1 MTPHDLVLSAAHLLA
16 LAQLARD
23 AEPDPRA
30 VARERA
36 VLAVVLRGKGE
47 APPIALVTSEPIAL
61 ALLAVLH
68 ARRVMG
74 VRATAAHARRALDLA
89 PRFETPI
96 GVWRA
101 LVSDAAAELDLAVVA
116 TPRRSALQVFERHT
130 RRRRAIEAL
139 RPALAALLNG
149 SPTADTARAL
159 RDAADQLSP
168 PAPTAEEA
176 A

>member
-1 MTPHDLVLSAAHLLA
+1 LTPHDLVLSAAHLLA

-23 AEPDPRA
+23 TTPDPRA

-36 VLAVVLRGKGE
+36 VLAAVLAGKGE
-47 APPIALVTSEPIAL
+47 APPLSLVTSEAIAL
-61 ALLAVLH
+61 ALLAVRR
-68 ARRVMG
+68 ARQATG
-74 VRATAAHARRALDLA
+74 LRATAAHARQALDLA
-89 PRFETPI
+89 PRFDTPLQ
-96 GVWRA
+96 VWRA
-101 LVSDAAAELDLAVVA
+101 LVSDAAAELDLAA
-116 TPRRSALQVFERHT
+116 SSTPRRSALQVFERHT